1 MPRKKFGTKSTTG
14 KRKKRRFQRVR
25 KCRFCGEKVEFIDY
39 KRVDVLQR
47 YITERGKILT
57 RRVSGNCAKH
67 QRQVA
72 MAVKR
77 ARFIALLPYVK
88 ESSR

>member
-1 MPRKKFGTKSTTG
+1 MRERKTG
-14 KRKKRRFQRVR
+14 KRDIRDRKKRRFRR
-25 KCRFCGEKVEFIDY
+25 PRPCMFCKEKIDHIDY
-39 KRVDVLQR
+39 KQVDILFK

-72 MAVKR
+72 AAVKR
-77 ARFIALLPYVK
+77 ARFIALLPYIK
-88 ESSR
+88 E

>member
-1 MPRKKFGTKSTTG
+1 MPRKRLGTKSTG
-14 KRKKRRFQRVR
+14 VRKKRRFERPR
-25 KCRFCGEKVEFIDY
+25 KCRFCAEKLENIDY

-57 RRVSGNCAKH
+57 RRFSGNCAKH

-72 MAVKR
+72 LAVKR

-88 ESSR
+88 E